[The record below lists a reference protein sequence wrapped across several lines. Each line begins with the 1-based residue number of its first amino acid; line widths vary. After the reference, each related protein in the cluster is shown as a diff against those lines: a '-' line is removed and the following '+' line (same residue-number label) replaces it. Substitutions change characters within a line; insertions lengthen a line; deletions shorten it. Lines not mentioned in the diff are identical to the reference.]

1 MQFQDALGDWSARP
15 GPLYARLAA
24 AIRDAIARGDIPPGS
39 ALPPERSLAGRLA
52 IGRTTVTG
60 AYAQLHHENLVES
73 RQGSGTWV
81 RGAARAASGEPP
93 RESLPGAALRDAATF
108 IDLATAA
115 LPAPRLLRGLLESL
129 ATDTAGVLDSP
140 GYLPSGLPALREALA
155 GQLTADGLAT
165 SPDEVLVT
173 TGGQQAL
180 FLVCEHVLG
189 TGDAAVVE
197 DPTGPGILDVLH
209 GLPVAV
215 RSAPPVAFEPGA
227 LVQAA
232 DRFQARLVYVMP
244 TLGPHGRVLAH
255 ADRAQLARSLAER
268 PLIAVEDIGQSGL
281 TFEPPPPPLA
291 ACTQSPNLIT
301 VGSLTKLHWGGL
313 RLGWIRGPASLIARL
328 ARAKVRTDLGSPVL
342 DQVLAVRLLGSEDQ
356 IRAER
361 LGLLQ
366 SSLRH
371 AQTLLPRHLPEFTW
385 QPPEGGLNLWL
396 RLPAGTGSAFAEVA
410 ARLGVAVV
418 PGALLS
424 HLAASDDHIR
434 LAYVRPPEV
443 FEEGMR
449 RLAVAWDHYRR
460 NTATSPSSHAPPV
473 LV

>member
-24 AIRDAIARGDIPPGS
+24 AVRDAIACGDIPPGG
-39 ALPPERSLAGRLA
+39 ALPPERSLARRLA

-60 AYAQLHHENLVES
+60 AYAQLRLEELVES

-115 LPAPRLLRGLLESL
+115 LPAPPLLRGLLTSCAE
-129 ATDTAGVLDSP
+129 DTAGVLDTP
-140 GYLPSGLPALREALA
+140 GYLPSGLPALRQALA
-155 GQLTADGLAT
+155 ERLTADGLAT
-165 SPDEVLVT
+165 SPDQVLVT

-180 FLVCEHVLG
+180 FLLCAHVLG
-189 TGDAAVVE
+189 PGDAAVVE
-197 DPTGPGILDVLH
+197 DPTGPGILDILH

-215 RSAPPVAFEPGA
+215 RGAQPAAFGHGD
-227 LVQAA
+227 LIQAA
-232 DRFQARLVYVMP
+232 DRIQARLVYVMP
-244 TLGPHGRVLAH
+244 TLGPNGRVLGH
-255 ADRAQLARSLAER
+255 AAQAQLARALVKRSVLV
-268 PLIAVEDIGQSGL
+268 IEDISQAGL

-291 ACTQSPNLIT
+291 ACARSPSLIT
-301 VGSLTKLHWGGL
+301 VGSLTKLYWGGL
-313 RLGWIRGPASLIARL
+313 RLGWIRGPASLIASL
-328 ARAKVRTDLGSPVL
+328 TRAKVRTDLGSPVL
-342 DQVLAVRLLGSEDQ
+342 DQVLAVHLLANQDQ

-361 LGLLQ
+361 LALLR

-371 AQTLLPRHLPEFTW
+371 AQALLPRLLPDFSW

-424 HLAASDDHIR
+424 HQQAADDHIR
-434 LAYVRPPEV
+434 LAYVRPPDV
-443 FEEGMR
+443 FEEGAR
-449 RLAVAWDHYRR
+449 RLAAAWEHYRR
-460 NTATSPSSHAPPV
+460 AAATNSAGHAPPV